1 MAETLNLVSPE
12 AMAGACARAQ
22 ALFRALA
29 LDLAEALPE
38 GAAIEH
44 VGATAIPDC
53 LTKGDLDLAIR
64 VEARDFETCRWVLAG
79 RFAPN
84 PGSVSTASFCAFA
97 DESSDPP
104 VGIQLVVRGSELD
117 VFTNFRDRLRSDPDH
132 VRAYNAL
139 KLRHA
144 GGPMERYRDAKAAF
158 IAGILRSGP

>member
-1 MAETLNLVSPE
+1 MAERLNLVPPASLAE
-12 AMAGACARAQ
+12 TCARAE
-22 ALFRALA
+22 ALFRSLA
-29 LDLAEALPE
+29 LDLAAVLPE
-38 GAAIEH
+38 GAGIEH
-44 VGATAIPDC
+44 VGATAIPHC

-64 VEARDFETCRWVLAG
+64 VEERDFETCRRLLAG

-97 DESSDPP
+97 DAGSDPP

-117 VFTNFRDRLRSDPDH
+117 VFTRFRDRLRADPNQ

-144 GGPMERYRDAKAAF
+144 GGSMKRYRDAKAAF